1 MRLICK
7 HPFIFLT
14 AILILAA
21 FTCVFIGAYQI
32 SIADFIAANLNEQQ
46 SLVFYSIRLPRI
58 LLAIIVGLSLAAA
71 GASMQSLFRNPLSDP
86 GLIGIS
92 SGAAFFVAIAIVVFP
107 HLLAGKYG
115 LYALNIFAFCGG
127 ILTAILIF
135 YFAKISG
142 SFSVT
147 YMLLAGIAINSLAG
161 ASIGF
166 LTYLSDDEQLRSLV
180 FWTMG
185 NLSGAIWP
193 EVIITG
199 TITIPAL
206 VVLIKNSAKLN
217 LLLLGDD
224 NASYLGVD
232 IIKLKKIIIICCSLL
247 VGSAVSVSGVIGF
260 VGLVV
265 PHLVRLSLG
274 SDHRLLFPA
283 SALLG
288 ASLLLIADTLAR
300 SVVSPAEMP
309 VGILTSIIGAPF
321 FLLLIIKQNTKR
333 FGL

>member
-1 MRLICK
+1 MTERK
-7 HPFIFLT
+7 
-14 AILILAA
+14 
-21 FTCVFIGAYQI
+21 
-32 SIADFIAANLNEQQ
+32 
-46 SLVFYSIRLPRI
+46 
-58 LLAIIVGLSLAAA
+58 
-71 GASMQSLFRNPLSDP
+71 
-86 GLIGIS
+86 
-92 SGAAFFVAIAIVVFP
+92 
-107 HLLAGKYG
+107 
-115 LYALNIFAFCGG
+115 
-127 ILTAILIF
+127 IF